1 MGIFNFFKKEKT
13 DLEQYYEDRMQKE
26 ASGKNAETEPVSG
39 FRITVE
45 DTFSIT
51 GRGTVI
57 VGKIESGAVNVGD
70 EVTLLRLD
78 GSSCKVVITGIEQF
92 RKMKNSAAAGDN
104 VGLLL
109 RGLTKNDI
117 GKGDILYD

>member
-13 DLEQYYEDRMQKE
+13 DLEQYYEDREKRAAFE
-26 ASGKNAETEPVSG
+26 ENSAAGPVSG
-39 FRITVE
+39 FRLVVE

-57 VGKIESGAVNVGD
+57 VGEVESGTVSVGD
-70 EVTLLRLD
+70 EVMLKRID
-78 GSSCKVVITGIEQF
+78 GSSRKVAVVGIEQF
-92 RKMKNSAAAGDN
+92 RKMTQKASAGDK
-104 VGLLL
+104 VGILL

-117 GKGDILYD
+117 GKGDVLYD